1 MTSSILRKELLF
13 LHKADMIQKIVEQII
28 EVEFSV
34 MILLK
39 RIEKLSFILIALKT
53 NILVDVKRKKKILRI
68 EDEFLC
74 I

>member
-1 MTSSILRKELLF
+1 MT
-13 LHKADMIQKIVEQII
+13 QNIVEFMI

-39 RIEKLSFILIALKT
+39 RIEKLSFILITLKT
-53 NILVDVKRKKKILRI
+53 KIVGNIKRKKRILRI

>member
-1 MTSSILRKELLF
+1 
-13 LHKADMIQKIVEQII
+13 MIQKIVEQII

-39 RIEKLSFILIALKT
+39 RIEKLSFILITLKA